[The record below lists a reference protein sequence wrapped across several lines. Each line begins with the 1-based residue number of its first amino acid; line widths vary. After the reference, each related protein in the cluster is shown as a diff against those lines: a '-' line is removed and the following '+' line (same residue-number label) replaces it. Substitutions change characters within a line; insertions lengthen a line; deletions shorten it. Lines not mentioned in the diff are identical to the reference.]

1 MYDWLIDNAYLIGCK
16 VYNELNY
23 AMETTFVFVCG
34 QLVSLSSFCLRL
46 AKNRFDGKLEVILF
60 TSIWQRIDN
69 NVSIVDVRKAKTV
82 VHKETEVGWQLPF
95 WMRNY
100 DLPSCRDILHTDDRM
115 AFQTTAIDV
124 FDIFTFRYNK
134 ICL

>member
-46 AKNRFDGKLEVILF
+46 AKNRFDGKLEVILIHF
-60 TSIWQRIDN
+60 NMTKD
-69 NVSIVDVRKAKTV
+69 
-82 VHKETEVGWQLPF
+82 
-95 WMRNY
+95 
-100 DLPSCRDILHTDDRM
+100 
-115 AFQTTAIDV
+115 
-124 FDIFTFRYNK
+124 
-134 ICL
+134 